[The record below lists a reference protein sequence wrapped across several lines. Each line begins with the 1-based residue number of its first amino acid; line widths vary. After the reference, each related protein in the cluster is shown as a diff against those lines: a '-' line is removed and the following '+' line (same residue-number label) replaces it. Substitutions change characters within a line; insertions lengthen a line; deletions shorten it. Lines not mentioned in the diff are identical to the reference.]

1 MSQSMHAA
9 IGENAEEGSAT
20 VISCEE
26 CLDISLAQ
34 DLYGR
39 LQQALEAK
47 RPVVIDAGQVTRA
60 DTAVLQLLCAF
71 FQDVQASGMEV
82 QWQQSSP
89 ALENAARLLGLD
101 ACLGLPME

>member
-1 MSQSMHAA
+1 MSQSTHEA
-9 IGENAEEGSAT
+9 IGGNAEEASAT

-34 DLYGR
+34 DLCKR

-47 RPVVIDAGQVTRA
+47 RPVVLDAGGVTRA

-71 FQDVQASGMEV
+71 FQDVRASGMEV

-89 ALENAARLLGLD
+89 ALQNSARLLGLD
-101 ACLGLPME
+101 ACLSLPMD